1 MSFLLLS
8 TESFCFFALNMY
20 IFVLKTFWA
29 YWGSPE
35 NLIMFVLRFL
45 VILYPYGPG
54 SIEYTLFQEYLTGGN
69 IVFIAFLE
77 SVVFVCVFC
86 PALDELHE

>member
-1 MSFLLLS
+1 
-8 TESFCFFALNMY
+8 
-20 IFVLKTFWA
+20 
-29 YWGSPE
+29 
-35 NLIMFVLRFL
+35 MFVLRFL